1 MYSFELKRYKTKP
14 GIQIILLDEYIYI
27 ANIEIEFEPNEYI
40 CYYSLFN
47 YKDCQDSGCYET

>member
-1 MYSFELKRYKTKP
+1 MFIANVFIRIKRYKTKP
-14 GIQIILLDEYIYI
+14 GIQIIYI